1 MVSPAYAERVETTP
15 NDESLVPSP
24 PMQVVEKS
32 KSASDVDSTQLKS
45 LPIIGGLANLAKKIQ
60 LSEQDKLKLKL
71 SFSAL
76 MFASLFIFG
85 KVDLSKSWEVALQSN
100 GWYLSTA
107 VLLFLGSVLINA
119 KRWQLLADAVGLH
132 KPFMALLQYCY
143 VGLFFNLFLPSTVG
157 GDFSRGYYLSK
168 GTGKY
173 KSAFYSVL
181 ADRTV
186 GIAVLFLFATAGI
199 LAGPAG
205 HLPWKLKLPIL
216 LGTAGIFLV
225 LPFAPKLCHML
236 LGPENK
242 ITKRFENSAAK
253 VYWHDRKLVLS
264 ALFLSVVLQLVIVLC
279 HLTIGLALGLTQI
292 PIWYYFIFYPCVA
305 VLGFVTPSFNGIG
318 IREWAYTYFLT
329 FIGVDNS
336 HALTY
341 AMMWLALTTL
351 SSLVGGVVYFAG
363 HLQISKEER
372 EEFEHVQQEEAET
385 A

>member
-1 MVSPAYAERVETTP
+1 MVSPAYAERVEVAP
-15 NDESLVPSP
+15 SNESLVSSP
-24 PMQVVEKS
+24 PIQSDNGGKP
-32 KSASDVDSTQLKS
+32 ASDVDSTLLKS
-45 LPIIGGLANLAKKIQ
+45 LPIIGGLAKIR
-60 LSEQDKLKLKL
+60 LSKQTKLTLKLAI
-71 SFSAL
+71 SIL
-76 MFASLFIFG
+76 MFASLFLFG
-85 KVDLSKSWEVALQSN
+85 KVDLSKSWEVALRSD
-100 GWYLSTA
+100 GWYLTA
-107 VLLFLGSVLINA
+107 AVVLFLISYCLNA

-132 KPFMALLQYCY
+132 KSFSALLQYCY

-186 GIAVLFLFATAGI
+186 GIAVLFLFATIGI

-216 LGTAGIFLV
+216 LGTAGTFLI

-236 LGPENK
+236 LGPDNR
-242 ITKRFENSAAK
+242 ITRRFENSAAK
-253 VYWHDRKLVLS
+253 VYWHDRKLILK
-264 ALFLSVVLQLVIVLC
+264 ALFLSVIFQLVIVLC
-279 HLTIGLALGLTQI
+279 HVTIGLALGLTTI
-292 PIWYYFIFYPCVA
+292 PIWYYFVFYPCVA

-341 AMMWLALTTL
+341 AMMWLALNTL

-372 EEFEHVQQEEAET
+372 EEYEHVQEEDA
-385 A
+385 

>member
-1 MVSPAYAERVETTP
+1 MVSPAYAERVEIAP
-15 NDESLVPSP
+15 GNQSHDSSP
-24 PMQVVEKS
+24 AIQS
-32 KSASDVDSTQLKS
+32 KYGGETASEVDSTLLKS
-45 LPIIGGLANLAKKIQ
+45 LPIIGALAKIR
-60 LSEQDKLKLKL
+60 LSKQAKLRLKLAV
-71 SFSAL
+71 SVL

-85 KVDLSKSWEVALQSN
+85 KVDLSKSWEVALRSN
-100 GWYLSTA
+100 GWYLALTVA
-107 VLLFLGSVLINA
+107 LFLGSVSINA
-119 KRWQLLADAVGLH
+119 RRWQLLANAVDLK
-132 KPFMALLQYCY
+132 KPFSALLQFCY

-186 GIAVLFLFATAGI
+186 GIAVLFLFGTIGI

-225 LPFAPKLCHML
+225 LPFAPKLCHL
-236 LGPENK
+236 ILGPENK
-242 ITKRFENSAAK
+242 ITRRFENSAAK
-253 VYWHDRKLVLS
+253 VYWHDRKLVLA
-264 ALFLSVVLQLVIVLC
+264 ALLLSVILQLVIVLC
-279 HLTIGLALGLTQI
+279 HITIGLALGLTMI
-292 PIWYYFIFYPCVA
+292 PTWYYFVFYPCVA

-341 AMMWLALTTL
+341 AMMWLALNTL
-351 SSLVGGVVYFAG
+351 SSLVGGIVYFAG

-372 EEFEHVQQEEAET
+372 EEYEHVQEEDAET

>member
-1 MVSPAYAERVETTP
+1 MVSPAYAERVDIAPGNESHTSSSAIQMRNGGET
-15 NDESLVPSP
+15 V
-24 PMQVVEKS
+24 
-32 KSASDVDSTQLKS
+32 SDVDSTQLKS
-45 LPIIGGLANLAKKIQ
+45 HPIIGALKNIRLSKQAK
-60 LSEQDKLKLKL
+60 LNLKLT
-71 SFSAL
+71 FSGL
-76 MFASLFIFG
+76 MFASLFLFG
-85 KVDLSKSWEVALQSN
+85 KVDLTKSWEVALQSN
-100 GWYLSTA
+100 GWYLSLA
-107 VLLFLGSVLINA
+107 IALFLGSVIINA
-119 KRWQLLADAVGLH
+119 KRWQLLADAVGLR
-132 KPFMALLQYCY
+132 KPLMALLQFCY

-186 GIAVLFLFATAGI
+186 GIAVLFLFGTIGI
-199 LAGPAG
+199 LTGPAG
-205 HLPWKLKLPIL
+205 NLPLTLKLPIL
-216 LGTAGIFLV
+216 LGTVAIFLV
-225 LPFAPKLCHML
+225 LPFAPKLCRMI
-236 LGPENK
+236 LGPENWV
-242 ITKRFENSAAK
+242 TRRFENSAAK
-253 VYWHDRKLVLS
+253 VYWHDRKLVAS
-264 ALFLSVVLQLVIVLC
+264 AIFLSVILQLVIVLV
-279 HLTIGLALGLTQI
+279 HVTIGLALGLTTI
-292 PIWYYFIFYPCVA
+292 PIWYYFVFYPCVA

-351 SSLVGGVVYFAG
+351 SSLVGGIVYFAG

-372 EEFEHVQQEEAET
+372 EEFEHVQKEEAET

>member
-1 MVSPAYAERVETTP
+1 MVSPAYAERVEVTP
-15 NDESLVPSP
+15 SNQSLVSTSP
-24 PMQVVEKS
+24 VRS
-32 KSASDVDSTQLKS
+32 DDGGKSASDVDSTLLKS
-45 LPIIGGLANLAKKIQ
+45 LPLIGALAKIR
-60 LSEQDKLKLKL
+60 LSKQTKLRLKLA
-71 SFSAL
+71 FSAL
-76 MFASLFIFG
+76 MLASLFIMG
-85 KVDLSKSWEVALQSN
+85 KVDLSKSWEVALKSN
-100 GWYLSTA
+100 GWFLSAA
-107 VLLFLGSVLINA
+107 VAFFLGSVFINA

-132 KPFMALLQYCY
+132 KSFLALLQYCY

-186 GIAVLFLFATAGI
+186 GIAVLFLFATIGI
-199 LAGPAG
+199 LSGPAG
-205 HLPWKLKLPIL
+205 QLPWKLKLPIL
-216 LGTAGIFLV
+216 FGTAGIFFL
-225 LPFAPKLCHML
+225 LPFAPRLCHMV
-236 LGPENK
+236 LGPDNR
-242 ITKRFENSAAK
+242 ITRRFENSAAK
-253 VYWHDRKLVLS
+253 VYWHDRKLVMS
-264 ALFLSVVLQLVIVLC
+264 ALFLSVILQLVIVLC
-279 HLTIGLALGLTQI
+279 HVTIGLALGLTTI
-292 PIWYYFIFYPCVA
+292 PIWYYFVFYPCVA
-305 VLGFVTPSFNGIG
+305 VLGFITPSFNGIG

-329 FIGVDNS
+329 VDFIGVDKP

-372 EEFEHVQQEEAET
+372 EEYEHVQEEDAET